1 MCRRRALG
9 CRLSTAIDCL
19 VCEIETP
26 SAWSGRLGCD
36 SGASEVSEAAAR
48 PDHAYGLANRLKL
61 AQRAAETARTEV

>member
-1 MCRRRALG
+1 LG

-36 SGASEVSEAAAR
+36 SGASEVSEVSEAAAR